1 MTDLKQCYQATP
13 HGSLIKQIIDPRVP
27 KNEREWAAA
36 REIERLTAEL
46 ATMTTSRDDY
56 QVAADELAWENKLLR
71 DGPVKSLAE
80 CRVGPCDCDPHIE
93 YCDQCAPFLFAA
105 PPAQA
110 WMPIE
115 TAPKDG
121 TSIILGEAGS
131 PNVWCDCR
139 WQKMTRVADRWES
152 FVGAVRIN
160 PTHWQLKPL
169 PPTVAH
175 VAPAPT
181 LTDDQIDCIP
191 FDCHA
196 EDLADGIALREFA
209 RAIEAVIK
217 GTT

>member
-1 MTDLKQCYQATP
+1 MTDPKQCYQATP

-71 DGPVKSLAE
+71 DGQGEPVGQVLKAHLHHGAGPWCKEILLYSPDNKGDSPENRVMLYTGAPPAQGEPVKSLAE

-105 PPAQA
+105 PPARPDEFRC
-110 WMPIE
+110 PICFDDPVWRHHLARE
-115 TAPKDG
+115 ITTKAVK
-121 TSIILGEAGS
+121 SII
-131 PNVWCDCR
+131 R
-139 WQKMTRVADRWES
+139 
-152 FVGAVRIN
+152 
-160 PTHWQLKPL
+160 
-169 PPTVAH
+169 
-175 VAPAPT
+175 
-181 LTDDQIDCIP
+181 
-191 FDCHA
+191 
-196 EDLADGIALREFA
+196 
-209 RAIEAVIK
+209 